1 MTTTP
6 LPEALARIQIASE
19 NREQRIPSV
28 RHLIEFRYG
37 GEVLAA
43 HESETAP
50 IYIPREDDK
59 VDLYG
64 VPITVTS
71 VTVLYDTAPDGH
83 GVVLAVVDV
92 APASRP
98 AVTPIPGMPSRIT
111 GAYDPAVERD
121 APPCT
126 AATSPGRCGD
136 CEACDDA
143 RYLASLYAR
152 PEELDRHLRR
162 GLDI

>member
-6 LPEALARIQIASE
+6 LPDALTRIQIASE
-19 NREQRIPSV
+19 DREQRVPRV
-28 RHLIEFRYG
+28 RHLIEFRHG
-37 GEVLAA
+37 DEVLAA

-50 IYIPREDDK
+50 IYIPRKDDK

-64 VPITVTS
+64 VPITVTG

-92 APASRP
+92 DPANRS

-111 GAYDPAVERD
+111 GAYAANVERD

-126 AATSPGRCGD
+126 VATPPGRCGD
-136 CEACDDA
+136 CEACDGA
-143 RYLASLYAR
+143 QYLASLYSR